1 MKTYLNTFWLSIKR
15 SKLILIL
22 FVFTSYILIPAISV
36 LTYRTFG
43 IKRCLESMSYASHTL
58 IPICSV
64 LWGLV
69 FLQIWVDNDWQ
80 EALRAC
86 SRGRYICGINVVLST
101 VVIIII
107 LLPAFFVAAEMV
119 GYSTADFIK
128 LSIEVQ
134 FCMTILYVISLLTR
148 SVTVGV
154 IVVTAYLL
162 FCVLFSGNSTFAA
175 FCIIKN
181 GYIASAADIIN
192 TYLPMS
198 FICSAIWI
206 LSAMFERF
214 LYRKY

>member
-1 MKTYLNTFWLSIKR
+1 MKTYMSTFWLSIKR
-15 SKLILIL
+15 SKLILFL
-22 FVFTSYILIPAISV
+22 FLFTSYILIPAISV

-43 IKRCLESMSYASHTL
+43 VKRCLESISYASHTL

-80 EALRAC
+80 ETLRAC
-86 SRGRYICGINVVLST
+86 SRGQYVCGINIVIST
-101 VVIIII
+101 VAMILM
-107 LLPAFFVAAEMV
+107 LLPAFFIATEMV

-134 FCMTILYVISLLTR
+134 FCMTILYVIALLAR

-154 IVVTAYLL
+154 IVVTGYLL
-162 FCVLFSGNSTFAA
+162 FCILFSGNSTFAA

-181 GYIASAADIIN
+181 GSIASGADIIAN
-192 TYLPMS
+192 YLPMTLI
-198 FICSAIWI
+198 FAGIWS
-206 LSAMFERF
+206 LAASFERF